1 MFKTTACNIINHIS
15 CAVPASLVHLIFFT
29 FKHVSALKKININI
43 IQYNELSNLK
53 THDKR
58 HSLHSDLHQ

>member
-29 FKHVSALKKININI
+29 FKHDSALKKINII